1 MEKIPKHQPTR
12 LKYIPIAPTPP
23 HPDTDL
29 VLHLQGGQKLDKLSY
44 VQLSE
49 EHDVAWSG
57 LRHYGYGNGAQTYH
71 MDDLSL
77 QFVTESMDLY
87 KEALE
92 SRRPQRAYQKM
103 VNQQKLLQTSDNAA
117 SSSSLS
123 LPTASGVIGEEFEP
137 FAIHKPDPMPVIKRT
152 KPVFI
157 EDAPLA
163 TSPAPIRFPPST
175 LSDNTI
181 PWDTT
186 HDRHILPQYT
196 GSRPQALYAPAN
208 QHYTPYIPSQIQQ
221 VARSQP
227 YLSLDINE
235 RSRLLPTHHSAS
247 RAAPVFPSK
256 KIIYVFL
263 FFAMLFALPAIVQWW
278 RGDLGTVLNWVVRKT
293 AGLKAF
299 AALRRRVLASS

>member
-44 VQLSE
+44 VKLSE

-57 LRHYGYGNGAQTYH
+57 LRHYGNGAQKYH
-71 MDDLSL
+71 MDELSL
-77 QFVTESMDLY
+77 QCVTESMDLY
-87 KEALE
+87 NEALE
-92 SRRPQRAYQKM
+92 SKHPQKAYRKM

-123 LPTASGVIGEEFEP
+123 LPTTSGASAEGPEP
-137 FAIHKPDPMPVIKRT
+137 FATHKPDPMPVIKKT

-163 TSPAPIRFPPST
+163 ISPAPIRFPPST
-175 LSDNTI
+175 VSDNTI
-181 PWDTT
+181 PWETT
-186 HDRHILPQYT
+186 HDRHTVPQYIS
-196 GSRPQALYAPAN
+196 SRPQALYAPSN
-208 QHYTPYIPSQIQQ
+208 QRYTPYIPSQVQQ

-227 YLSLDINE
+227 YLPLDINE
-235 RSRLLPTHHSAS
+235 SSRLLPTHHSAS
-247 RAAPVFPSK
+247 TPAPAFPRR

-263 FFAMLFALPAIVQWW
+263 FFATLFALPAIVQWW
-278 RGDLGTVLNWVVRKT
+278 RGDFRTMLSWAVRKT